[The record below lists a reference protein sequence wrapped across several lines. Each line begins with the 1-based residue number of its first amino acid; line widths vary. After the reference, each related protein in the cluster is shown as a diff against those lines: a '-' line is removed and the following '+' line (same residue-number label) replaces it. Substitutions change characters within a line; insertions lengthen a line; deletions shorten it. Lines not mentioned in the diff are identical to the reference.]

1 MAAEWSAP
9 FFRANKSDG
18 ADNSLRRLTSEQ
30 YIDVTIFRSR
40 ERLRMDE
47 QKKLIM
53 TPIGGGGLK
62 KK

>member
-1 MAAEWSAP
+1 MLRKQIDPRRSKAEH
-9 FFRANKSDG
+9 
-18 ADNSLRRLTSEQ
+18 

-47 QKKLIM
+47 SDELIM

>member
-1 MAAEWSAP
+1 MGLPLFYAKTP
-9 FFRANKSDG
+9 T
-18 ADNSLRRLTSEQ
+18 LRKQIDPRRRKAEQ

-47 QKKLIM
+47 SEELIM
-53 TPIGGGGLK
+53 TPKGGGGLK